1 MSGTDITELI
11 IIVIIAA
18 AFVIGIFLCWIAGAY
33 LRKVYYVCATVWE
46 ILVLCIFF
54 IWSTVDDSGI
64 FKILLL
70 IMSILLIC
78 ILILYEHQRRISDAL
93 NILIFIWTS
102 IAESGILITKS
113 CSTIASIAAV
123 VCLGLAV
130 IVAIIVYE
138 ADEYSTILP
147 SSFLGAAVCGLIGSL
162 KLGGD
167 NPSKILF
174 LMVGIEIVMTAI
186 GCLIQIL
193 ILEKKGIIK
202 KKIFSKKWAMLVG
215 VLTITIAVIEVT
227 GLNRMSYE
235 SRNTELKISSKSEKP
250 AKTHKSKKDPQHY
263 YAKGK
268 VKVYSQ
274 ADANSKCLGEL
285 ADGQQVSYSDANTD
299 DWVCIEYKNDQK
311 AYVKKSEVSNTTP
324 DERYFLDVTP
334 AYGSGYYVPGQEV
347 EIEYNGYLGEYN
359 TYFHK
364 WSSNVDGILADP
376 YTITTEVTM
385 PQKDTWI
392 EAVGSDWKPVKIQTE
407 SLKELLTNYTIKMNG
422 ESCKLPVLCDVFE
435 QGDWRVN
442 LDDVDD
448 DDNIDVYTTDYPT
461 SFKSWSSDAEIKCQ
475 LRDGTDGNKYVV
487 GFFGNRDCN
496 EKLQAEF
503 PGGIIL
509 GQSTKEDVKKA
520 YGENS
525 YDAYGLCGGDS
536 LGYWKEFGVGVTFGF
551 DKDGRLNSFALKND
565 PQKYN

>member
-1 MSGTDITELI
+1 MT
-11 IIVIIAA
+11 
-18 AFVIGIFLCWIAGAY
+18 AFVIGTFLCWIAGAY

-46 ILVLCIFF
+46 ILALYIFF
-54 IWSTVDDSGI
+54 IGSTVDDSGI

-113 CSTIASIAAV
+113 RSTIASI
-123 VCLGLAV
+123 
-130 IVAIIVYE
+130 
-138 ADEYSTILP
+138 
-147 SSFLGAAVCGLIGSL
+147 AAVCGLIGSL

-174 LMVGIEIVMTAI
+174 LMIGIEIVMTAI

-202 KKIFSKKWAMLVG
+202 KKIFSKKWTTLVG
-215 VLTITIAVIEVT
+215 VFTITIAAIEVA
-227 GLNRMSYE
+227 GLNMMSYE
-235 SRNTELKISSKSEKP
+235 SRNTELKISSNSEKP
-250 AKTHKSKKDPQHY
+250 AITHKSKKDPQYY

-268 VKVYSQ
+268 VKVYSK

-285 ADGQQVSYSDANTD
+285 ADGQQVSYSDANID
-299 DWVCIEYKNDQK
+299 DWVCIEYKNDQN

-347 EIEYNGYLGEYN
+347 EIEYNGYLGEY

-422 ESCKLPVLCDVFE
+422 ESCKLLVLCYVFE

-475 LRDGTDGNKYVV
+475 LRDGTDGNKYVI
-487 GFFGNRDCN
+487 GFFGNRDYN

-525 YDAYGLCGGDS
+525 YDAYGWCGDDS

-565 PQKYN
+565 PKNITEK

>member
-1 MSGTDITELI
+1 M
-11 IIVIIAA
+11 
-18 AFVIGIFLCWIAGAY
+18 
-33 LRKVYYVCATVWE
+33 
-46 ILVLCIFF
+46 
-54 IWSTVDDSGI
+54 
-64 FKILLL
+64 
-70 IMSILLIC
+70 
-78 ILILYEHQRRISDAL
+78 
-93 NILIFIWTS
+93 
-102 IAESGILITKS
+102 
-113 CSTIASIAAV
+113 
-123 VCLGLAV
+123 
-130 IVAIIVYE
+130 
-138 ADEYSTILP
+138 
-147 SSFLGAAVCGLIGSL
+147 
-162 KLGGD
+162 
-167 NPSKILF
+167 
-174 LMVGIEIVMTAI
+174 
-186 GCLIQIL
+186 
-193 ILEKKGIIK
+193 
-202 KKIFSKKWAMLVG
+202 
-215 VLTITIAVIEVT
+215 
-227 GLNRMSYE
+227 
-235 SRNTELKISSKSEKP
+235 KISSNSEKKT
-250 AKTHKSKKDPQHY
+250 KTHKSKKDPQHY

-376 YTITTEVTM
+376 YAITTEVTM

-525 YDAYGLCGGDS
+525 YDAYGWCGDDS

-551 DKDGRLNSFALKND
+551 DKNGRLNSFALKND